1 MELMPI
7 VHNTI
12 NNNNQDENSEIT
24 NIQINTNNFSTR
36 ILYIYKCVDVTY
48 LALLHT
54 FLLSVFET
62 IFYWSYV
69 TIQEKEAL
77 LRRLDSFKFI
87 FDLIC
92 NNINNEDLK
101 SQIGDYIEQQDDEK
115 EVNNETPLRIS
126 IVLII
131 VLLFLS
137 YVCNLIKMLVRNL
150 IDKYEIEYKKES
162 IGILSLS
169 KTFALSIWYSIPLFI
184 FISLY
189 EYLFF
194 QMVIY
199 YYQPISTYELIST
212 IAESCID

>member
-12 NNNNQDENSEIT
+12 NNNNNNQDENSEIT
-24 NIQINTNNFSTR
+24 DIQINTNNFSTR
-36 ILYIYKCVDVTY
+36 ILYIYKCVDVMY

-101 SQIGDYIEQQDDEK
+101 SQIGDYIKQQDDEK
-115 EVNNETPLRIS
+115 EVNNEDDKIMQTTVYNLKVVTNYRKELGNLNKNKNI
-126 IVLII
+126 
-131 VLLFLS
+131 LLS
-137 YVCNLIKMLVRNL
+137 
-150 IDKYEIEYKKES
+150 
-162 IGILSLS
+162 
-169 KTFALSIWYSIPLFI
+169 
-184 FISLY
+184 
-189 EYLFF
+189 
-194 QMVIY
+194 
-199 YYQPISTYELIST
+199 
-212 IAESCID
+212 

>member
-1 MELMPI
+1 MPI

-12 NNNNQDENSEIT
+12 NNNNNNQDENSEIT
-24 NIQINTNNFSTR
+24 DIQINTNNFSTR
-36 ILYIYKCVDVTY
+36 ILYIYKCVDVMY

-101 SQIGDYIEQQDDEK
+101 SQIGDYIKQQDDEK
-115 EVNNETPLRIS
+115 EVNNEAPLRIS

-212 IAESCID
+212 IAVSCID